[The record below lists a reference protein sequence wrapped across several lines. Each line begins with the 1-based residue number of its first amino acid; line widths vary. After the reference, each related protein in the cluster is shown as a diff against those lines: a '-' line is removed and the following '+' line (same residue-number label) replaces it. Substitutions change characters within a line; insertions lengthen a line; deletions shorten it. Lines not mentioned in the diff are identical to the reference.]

1 MYVFS
6 FSSHYLLLIYF
17 IISNSQNANNNAFP
31 ELRNSYSAIS
41 DSKTGYLFVRCLPSV
56 HPTVPRLRALA
67 AGCAS
72 VGVAELGIPEQ
83 SERSFW
89 MTMNH
94 TSGLD
99 IRYIVKHNQT

>member
-56 HPTVPRLRALA
+56 HPTV
-67 AGCAS
+67 
-72 VGVAELGIPEQ
+72 
-83 SERSFW
+83 
-89 MTMNH
+89 
-94 TSGLD
+94 
-99 IRYIVKHNQT
+99 

>member
-41 DSKTGYLFVRCLPSV
+41 DSETGYLFVRCLPSV
-56 HPTVPRLRALA
+56 HPTVRSRTFHIAKCFRCKDSSSENICH
-67 AGCAS
+67 GNKQII
-72 VGVAELGIPEQ
+72 VGL
-83 SERSFW
+83 
-89 MTMNH
+89 
-94 TSGLD
+94 
-99 IRYIVKHNQT
+99 IRYSRWGPQWRIVADS

>member
-56 HPTVPRLRALA
+56 HPTVWPPHANS
-67 AGCAS
+67 S
-72 VGVAELGIPEQ
+72 VGLSIT
-83 SERSFW
+83 RSW
-89 MTMNH
+89 
-94 TSGLD
+94 
-99 IRYIVKHNQT
+99 IRC